1 MPTHHLRAIALNCAT
16 AALAPLLLL
25 QGRQVRK
32 RIPMLAEP
40 PGERRGESFEGRA
53 LRLLILGDSAAAG
66 VGASSQINAL
76 SGQLVARLSPHHA
89 LHWQLLAET
98 GRRARDGLHALKRE
112 PSLRCDVVLT
122 SLGVN
127 DVTALAS
134 GKQFHADMQAV
145 ITRLREHTGAR
156 LILLSG
162 LPPMGE
168 FPALPQPLRWRLG
181 QQAQLLDQVLRRLAA
196 AHADC
201 RHLPFGPLP
210 SASLLASDGFHPGP
224 QAYALWAES
233 AVRQIASWQDAAL
246 ELSRAT

>member
-1 MPTHHLRAIALNCAT
+1 MSTHRLRAIALNCAT

-25 QGRQVRK
+25 QGRRVRR

-40 PGERRGESFEGRA
+40 PGERRGESLDGRP

-66 VGASSQINAL
+66 VGASSQVNAL

-89 LHWQLLAET
+89 LHWQLLAQT
-98 GRRARDGLHALKRE
+98 GRRARDGLHALIHE

-134 GKQFHADMQAV
+134 PKQFYADMQAL
-145 ITRLREHTGAR
+145 ITRLREHAGAR

-181 QQAQLLDQVLRRLAA
+181 QQAQLLDHALKRLADQ
-196 AHADC
+196 HADC

-233 AVRQIASWQDAAL
+233 AAQQIAKWQR
-246 ELSRAT
+246 SQQR

>member
-1 MPTHHLRAIALNCAT
+1 MSNSQLRAIALNCAT

-25 QGRQVRK
+25 QGRRVRRRTPK
-32 RIPMLAEP
+32 LAEP
-40 PGERRGESFEGRA
+40 PGARRGESFDGRP

-66 VGASSQINAL
+66 VGASSQVNAL
-76 SGQLVARLSPHHA
+76 SGQLVARLSPQHA

-98 GRRARDGLHALKRE
+98 GRRARDGLLALQRE
-112 PSLRCDVVLT
+112 PSLRCDVALT

-134 GKQFHADMQAV
+134 ARQFHVDMQAV
-145 ITRLREHTGAR
+145 IMRLREHAGAR

-181 QQAQLLDQVLRRLAA
+181 QQARLLDQVLRRLAA
-196 AHADC
+196 THADC

-210 SASLLASDGFHPGP
+210 SAALLASDGFHPGP

-233 AVRQIASWQDAAL
+233 AVQQIARWQQIEGSA
-246 ELSRAT
+246 SGRP

>member
-1 MPTHHLRAIALNCAT
+1 MPINHLRAIALNCVT
-16 AALAPLLLL
+16 AALAPLLWL
-25 QGRQVRK
+25 QGKRVRR

-40 PGERRGESFEGRA
+40 SGERRGESFVGQP

-66 VGASSQINAL
+66 VGTTSQVNAL
-76 SGQLVARLSPHHA
+76 SGQLFARLSPHHA
-89 LHWQLLAET
+89 LHWQLLAKT
-98 GRRARDGLHALKRE
+98 GHRARDGLDALKRE
-112 PSLRCDVVLT
+112 PSLRCDVALT

-134 GKQFHADMQAV
+134 AKQFHVDMQAV
-145 ITRLREHTGAR
+145 ITRLREHAGAR

-181 QQAQLLDQVLRRLAA
+181 QQAHLLDQVLRRLAA

-210 SASLLASDGFHPGP
+210 NVSLFASDGFHPG
-224 QAYALWAES
+224 QQGYALWAES
-233 AVRQIASWQDAAL
+233 AAQKISNWQQTMTLTSGA
-246 ELSRAT
+246 E